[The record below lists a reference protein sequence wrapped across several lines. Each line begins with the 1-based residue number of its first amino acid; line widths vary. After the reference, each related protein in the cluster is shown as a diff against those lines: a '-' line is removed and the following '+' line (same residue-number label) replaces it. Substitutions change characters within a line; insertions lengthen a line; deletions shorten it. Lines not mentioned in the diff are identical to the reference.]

1 MTEEA
6 ARPDGPTGDE
16 LAAQA
21 EAEARAETA
30 ALFSAE
36 AVRDG
41 RSSRP
46 ETCPFLR
53 SEPEPGRLDVPIE
66 SPDPSNRCLAFGGP
80 KPQSE
85 RQQELVCLGAGHVDC
100 PRYLR
105 GQVFAR
111 EVPLARPPRVLLRP
125 AVIGAFA
132 VLIASAAAAFTFVLL
147 RGGISIPTAA
157 PHQSGTAI
165 AAVSPSPGP
174 SPIVTP
180 FVTPDLTPAP
190 TATPVP
196 SPSPSRE
203 PSPSPSP
210 SPEPSPSPSPAPTPT
225 PRPSSDRYALLE
237 PCPDRPDCYIY
248 TVRSGD
254 NLSSIA
260 GYFGVSLATVY
271 ELNPDL
277 RTTPLR
283 AGMEIV
289 LPPPTR

>member
-16 LAAQA
+16 LAARA
-21 EAEARAETA
+21 EAEARAEAA
-30 ALFSAE
+30 ALFATE

-41 RSSRP
+41 RSPRP
-46 ETCPFLR
+46 ETCHFLR
-53 SEPEPGRLDVPIE
+53 SEPESGRLDAPIE
-66 SPDPSNRCLAFGGP
+66 SPDPSNRCIAFGGP
-80 KPQSE
+80 KPQSD
-85 RQQELVCLGAGHVDC
+85 RQQELVCLVTGHVDC

-111 EVPLARPPRVLLRP
+111 EIPLARPPRVLLRP

-147 RGGISIPTAA
+147 RGGISLPTAA
-157 PHQSGTAI
+157 PHPSAT
-165 AAVSPSPGP
+165 AAVSPSPAP
-174 SPIVTP
+174 SPAVTP
-180 FVTPDLTPAP
+180 VASPLPTSAP
-190 TATPVP
+190 TATPMP

-210 SPEPSPSPSPAPTPT
+210 SPAPSALPPASPSPAPT

-260 GYFGVSLATVY
+260 NFFGVPLATVY
-271 ELNPDL
+271 ELNPEL

-289 LPPPTR
+289 LPPATR